1 MRLILLTPSQRM
13 IFVFFFFHLPRSA
26 VWC

>member
-13 IFVFFFFHLPRSA
+13 IFVSFFFSLTEK
-26 VWC
+26 WC

>member
-13 IFVFFFFHLPRSA
+13 IFVFFFFLPRSA